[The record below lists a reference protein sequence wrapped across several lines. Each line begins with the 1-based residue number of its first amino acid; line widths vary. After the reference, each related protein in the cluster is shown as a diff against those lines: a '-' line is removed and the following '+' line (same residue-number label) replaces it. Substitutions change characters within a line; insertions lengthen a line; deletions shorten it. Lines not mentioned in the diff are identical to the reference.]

1 MCLDDT
7 SLSWPAASNELWA
20 ASWSPGQTIKT
31 SGPLALAAWFLNSR
45 LRFAVT
51 LPPFQAREILSVTS
65 QSLPMGS
72 IIPSLLFSSNLAPP
86 HHLPEAS
93 ARSECKVILS
103 ALNFKVCLC
112 RQEKR
117 SHSFIYLYIY
127 FSFCCL
133 LTTKSKESIT
143 LCMLYFILATEF
155 NAIK

>member
-1 MCLDDT
+1 MIL
-7 SLSWPAASNELWA
+7 LSWPATSNELWA
-20 ASWSPGQTIKT
+20 ASWSPGQTIWA
-31 SGPLALAAWFLNSR
+31 SSPLALAAWLLNMR
-45 LRFAVT
+45 LRYAVT

-72 IIPSLLFSSNLAPP
+72 INPSLLFSSNLAPP

-103 ALNFKVCLC
+103 ALNFKVCVC
-112 RQEKR
+112 VGRR
-117 SHSFIYLYIY
+117 RGVSHSSTYIFISH
-127 FSFCCL
+127 FAAF